1 MATTTVKTTYA
12 LDLETVGALDALAR
26 RWNVSKSEAMRRAIR
41 ASAATHALDVPPQ
54 PLQALDELQKALA
67 MAPAVAARWSS
78 QVRAERRTGS
88 RRREEQAR

>member
-41 ASAATHALDVPPQ
+41 ASAAVHALNVSPE
-54 PLQALDELQKALA
+54 PLQALDELQKVLALA
-67 MAPAVAARWSS
+67 PATAARWAS
-78 QVRAERRTGS
+78 QARAERRAGS
-88 RRREEQAR
+88 RQREEQTR

>member
-41 ASAATHALDVPPQ
+41 ASASVHEVDVPPE
-54 PLQALDELQKALA
+54 PMQALDELQKVLALA
-67 MAPAVAARWSS
+67 PAAAARWSS
-78 QVRAERRTGS
+78 QVRAERRVGF
-88 RRREEQAR
+88 RRREERTR

>member
-12 LDLETVGALDALAR
+12 LDLETVGALDSLAR

-41 ASAATHALDVPPQ
+41 ASAAAHALNVPPQ
-54 PLQALDELQKALA
+54 PLQALDELQKVLA

-78 QVRAERRTGS
+78 QVRTERRAGS
-88 RRREEQAR
+88 RRREEQTR

>member
-1 MATTTVKTTYA
+1 MATTTVKTTYS

-41 ASAATHALDVPPQ
+41 ASASVHAVNVPPE

-67 MAPAVAARWSS
+67 LTPAAATRWSID
-78 QVRAERRTGS
+78 VRAERRSGS
-88 RRREEQAR
+88 RRREEQTR

>member
-41 ASAATHALDVPPQ
+41 ASAAVHALNATSE
-54 PLQALDELQKALA
+54 PLQALDELQRALA
-67 MAPAVAARWSS
+67 TAPAAAARWAS
-78 QVRAERRTGS
+78 QVRAERRAGS
-88 RRREEQAR
+88 GRREEQTR

>member
-41 ASAATHALDVPPQ
+41 AAAASHAVNTPPE
-54 PLQALDELQKALA
+54 PLQALDELQKVLALA
-67 MAPAVAARWSS
+67 PATAARWSS
-78 QVRAERRTGS
+78 EVRSERRAGS
-88 RRREEQAR
+88 RQRERQTR

>member
-41 ASAATHALDVPPQ
+41 ASAAVHAVNVPPE
-54 PLQALDELQKALA
+54 PLQALDELQKVLALA
-67 MAPAVAARWSS
+67 PAAAARWSS
-78 QVRAERRTGS
+78 QVRAERRAGS
-88 RRREEQAR
+88 RRREEQTR

>member
-41 ASAATHALDVPPQ
+41 ASASVHEVNVPPE
-54 PLQALDELQKALA
+54 PLQALDELQKVLALA
-67 MAPAVAARWSS
+67 PAAAARWSS
-78 QVRAERRTGS
+78 QVRAERRAGF
-88 RRREEQAR
+88 RRREERTR

>member
-41 ASAATHALDVPPQ
+41 ASASVLATNVPPE
-54 PLQALDELQKALA
+54 PLQALDELQKVLALA
-67 MAPAVAARWSS
+67 PAAAARWSS
-78 QVRAERRTGS
+78 QVRAERRAGF
-88 RRREEQAR
+88 RRREEQTR